1 MSKSAAATRT
11 MFAFAAVAVLM
22 ATGVARADDPFVLIG
37 GSNPGTY
44 FEVLDDVA
52 LYAGFFKEQHLDLQV
67 RYKTTVP
74 GVANAFDTAQLGAT
88 AGDATTTMLEPVIL
102 GRTPGLVAFMSRDPQ
117 FENVLAVLDDSPI
130 RTLADFKGAKIGEL
144 TAGGPGEV
152 LAATLEGAGLQRSD
166 FSFVATGFAAAAIS
180 ALTSKKVDA
189 FDAPYVELASY
200 EVSAH
205 LKFRYF
211 WDPILTGVTNATY
224 AATPATIAAKPEQL
238 ARFARAMAMAAIL
251 TRENPRLAARYF
263 MQGAKIP
270 TTPESLRTETLIIEK
285 IKDALPGSDPLSKK
299 IGYMSPRAVDV
310 YSNYLYD
317 HHLAPAVLPASALVT
332 NRFIAYAND
341 FDDAAFIARVK
352 AMH

>member
-1 MSKSAAATRT
+1 VTGTPALSRILTICAALA
-11 MFAFAAVAVLM
+11 MLLPAAPA
-22 ATGVARADDPFVLIG
+22 AADDPFVLIG

-52 LYAGFFKEQHLDLQV
+52 LFAGFFKEQHLDLRV
-67 RYKTTVP
+67 DYKTTVV
-74 GVANAFDTAQLGAT
+74 GAANAFDTAQLGAST
-88 AGDATTTMLEPVIL
+88 GDATTTMLEPVIL

-144 TAGGPGEV
+144 TRGGPGEV
-152 LAATLEGAGLQRSD
+152 LAATLEGAGLHRSD
-166 FSFVATGFAAAAIS
+166 FSFVVTGFGPAAIS
-180 ALTSKKVDA
+180 ALKNKTVDA

-200 EVSAH
+200 EVTAH

-211 WDPILTGVTNATY
+211 WDPLIADVTNATY

-270 TTPESLRTETLIIEK
+270 LTPESLQTETQILEK
-285 IKDALPGSDPLSKK
+285 IQGALPGVDPLSKK
-299 IGYMSPRAVDV
+299 IGYISPRAVDV

-317 HHLAPAVLPASALVT
+317 HHLAPKVIPVADLVT
-332 NRFIAYAND
+332 DRFIDYAND
-341 FDDAAFIARVK
+341 FDHPPSSRA
-352 AMH
+352 

>member
-1 MSKSAAATRT
+1 MGRSAVVRILL
-11 MFAFAAVAVLM
+11 AFAAAAVLTP
-22 ATGVARADDPFVLIG
+22 AGVARADDPFVLIG

-74 GVANAFDTAQLGAT
+74 GAANAFDTAQLGAT

-117 FENVLAVLDDSPI
+117 IENVLAVLDDSPI

-166 FSFVATGFAAAAIS
+166 FSFVATGFGTAAIS

-200 EVSAH
+200 EVTAHSSSAT
-205 LKFRYF
+205 F
-211 WDPILTGVTNATY
+211 G
-224 AATPATIAAKPEQL
+224 
-238 ARFARAMAMAAIL
+238 
-251 TRENPRLAARYF
+251 TR
-263 MQGAKIP
+263 
-270 TTPESLRTETLIIEK
+270 S
-285 IKDALPGSDPLSKK
+285 
-299 IGYMSPRAVDV
+299 
-310 YSNYLYD
+310 
-317 HHLAPAVLPASALVT
+317 
-332 NRFIAYAND
+332 
-341 FDDAAFIARVK
+341 
-352 AMH
+352 